1 MRTLPLFG
9 SAAVILGLPSTALA
23 ARERAATAPATQA
36 ARATSGDFQL
46 DLPRYMGR
54 WWVIAHTPYFAEKGK
69 VAAADIYTLRPDG
82 KIDNVYAYRKRF
94 GGEEKQ
100 MHAVGTVLPRTGN
113 RQWKIAFFGGL
124 LRADYLVLE
133 VAPDYSWA
141 LIGQPSRKLAWVF
154 AREARMDDATLAALL
169 AKFPAYGYDPAR
181 LERVPQFADQ
191 Q

>member
-1 MRTLPLFG
+1 MRHTLQLA
-9 SAAVILGLPSTALA
+9 AAVLVILALA
-23 ARERAATAPATQA
+23 TTAFAKPPPL
-36 ARATSGDFQL
+36 TSSVQL

-69 VAAADIYTLRPDG
+69 IATADIYALRPDG
-82 KIDNVYAYRKRF
+82 KIDNVFAYRKQF
-94 GGEEKQ
+94 GGEEKT
-100 MHAVGTVLPRTGN
+100 MHAIGTVIPGTGN
-113 RQWKIAFFGGL
+113 SQWKIAFFGGL

-154 AREARMDDATLAALL
+154 AREPRMDDTELARLL
-169 AKFPAYGYDPAR
+169 ARFPAYGYDPTR

-191 Q
+191 K